1 MITSPNTIANPVPPI
16 IITMANA
23 NAIASNTT
31 NIIVN
36 KHIIITSFNTEDVNN
51 ALIFCGR
58 SRFPTP
64 ALGVVS
70 CVKPT

>member
-16 IITMANA
+16 MITMANA
-23 NAIASNTT
+23 NAITSNTV

-36 KHIIITSFNTEDVNN
+36 KHINITSFNTGDVNN

-58 SRFPTP
+58 SRFPIP
-64 ALGVVS
+64 ALVVVS
-70 CVKPT
+70 SVKPT